1 MADSEAPRPSG
12 GVSPLAVTIDAG
24 TEHLTT
30 TQRSE
35 DSLSSVQGVPV
46 AVIEGSTP
54 ELSHETNV
62 LLRARLRAAALF
74 LSVGY
79 AVFLVAHAYRAEF
92 TAPAGL
98 FLFSLHVA
106 TVAMLAAVGGM
117 MCRHCDIPLRWLRAS
132 ELVIF
137 GMPVLFFMVLGYYLI
152 EGHLPLGYFDFQP
165 GPWLVL
171 MFVYAMFIP
180 NTWRRAAVVIGA
192 IAVTPLVLVIA
203 IVLTDPRV
211 ADVTMIETWTR
222 LPLMLGLTWAGS
234 VFGVYTIGTLRREAF
249 EARQLGQ
256 YRLKRRIGAGGM
268 GEVYLAEHQ
277 LMKRPCVIKLIRPD
291 KAGDARTLARFQR
304 EVRATAKLSH
314 WNTVEIFDYG
324 STERG
329 TFYYVMEY
337 LPGMSLAELVE
348 RFGPMPPARVVHLL
362 WQTCD
367 ALGEAHAAGLIH
379 RDIKPG
385 NIFAA
390 HRGGVYDVAKLLDF
404 GLVTRSDDEQ
414 PVQLTTEG
422 AITGSPLFMSPEQ
435 AIGDGEP
442 DGRSDIYSLGAV
454 GYFLL
459 TGHPPFEAD
468 KAIKVMIA
476 HVHEEV
482 VPPSK
487 RGVDVPEDLELVILR
502 CLAKKPADRYQ
513 DAASLA
519 DALAGCQSADRWS
532 RADARTWWEAV
543 QE

>member
-1 MADSEAPRPSG
+1 
-12 GVSPLAVTIDAG
+12 VSPLAVTIDAG

-30 TQRSE
+30 TQRSG

-79 AVFLVAHAYRAEF
+79 AVFLVAHLFRADF
-92 TAPAGL
+92 TAPVGV
-98 FLFSLHVA
+98 FLLVLHVG
-106 TVAMLAAVGGM
+106 TVLVLALVGGM

-192 IAVTPLVLVIA
+192 IAITPLVLVIA

-476 HVHEEV
+476 HVHEDV
-482 VPPSK
+482 IPPSK

>member
-1 MADSEAPRPSG
+1 MADSEDPRPSG
-12 GVSPLAVTIDAG
+12 GVSPLAVTIDAD
-24 TEHLTT
+24 TEHLTA
-30 TQRSE
+30 TQRSG

-79 AVFLVAHAYRAEF
+79 GVFLVAHLFRADF
-92 TAPAGL
+92 TAPIGV
-98 FLFSLHVA
+98 FLLVLHVG
-106 TVAMLAAVGGM
+106 TVLVLALVGGM

-180 NTWRRAAVVIGA
+180 NTWRRAAVVIGV

-291 KAGDARTLARFQR
+291 KAGDPRTLARFQR

-324 STERG
+324 STDRG
-329 TFYYVMEY
+329 HV
-337 LPGMSLAELVE
+337 LLRDGV
-348 RFGPMPPARVVHLL
+348 PARHEP
-362 WQTCD
+362 
-367 ALGEAHAAGLIH
+367 GRAG
-379 RDIKPG
+379 RA
-385 NIFAA
+385 F
-390 HRGGVYDVAKLLDF
+390 
-404 GLVTRSDDEQ
+404 
-414 PVQLTTEG
+414 
-422 AITGSPLFMSPEQ
+422 
-435 AIGDGEP
+435 
-442 DGRSDIYSLGAV
+442 
-454 GYFLL
+454 
-459 TGHPPFEAD
+459 
-468 KAIKVMIA
+468 
-476 HVHEEV
+476 
-482 VPPSK
+482 
-487 RGVDVPEDLELVILR
+487 
-502 CLAKKPADRYQ
+502 
-513 DAASLA
+513 
-519 DALAGCQSADRWS
+519 
-532 RADARTWWEAV
+532 RADAAGAGGPSSAAGVRCAGRSPRGRADPSRHQAGQHLRGPAWRRLRRGQAARLRPGQAARTTSSPCN
-543 QE
+543 